1 MSELIA
7 MKIQFNLNLYDT
19 NISPRIASELLIVR
33 NNPSATKWN
42 SENGYRSE
50 VNESEL
56 YPLRVTGSNLL
67 KSLQIKGNII
77 LDKSFMY
84 CNFFTLSFLLSLH
97 RPDEL
102 PDLLKD
108 LTFVPP
114 ENAIEITIKPKKTVT
129 SEGLHN
135 YAPQVRG
142 CYLRSE
148 RQLRFFNS
156 YSQNKC
162 ELECVANYIK
172 VKCGCVQFDM
182 PSK

>member
-1 MSELIA
+1 M
-7 MKIQFNLNLYDT
+7 Q
-19 NISPRIASELLIVR
+19 
-33 NNPSATKWN
+33 
-42 SENGYRSE
+42 
-50 VNESEL
+50 
-56 YPLRVTGSNLL
+56 L
-67 KSLQIKGNII
+67 KSRSNQ
-77 LDKSFMY
+77 
-84 CNFFTLSFLLSLH
+84 
-97 RPDEL
+97 
-102 PDLLKD
+102 
-108 LTFVPP
+108 
-114 ENAIEITIKPKKTVT
+114 KKTVT

-182 PSK
+182 PSKWQHQWTNYCFKSHLQFLYTGDNATKVCQFPEFACSLRAKFRFYYDLKNVKQCECLPDCISIEYEFESSKTQHVHLESEQERFEKYNRTGYVQFVL